1 MSKEFIEAK
10 YNSNS
15 LDVAVRQYKQL
26 SYFLQSQVSEDVR
39 SDYFDKYVNR
49 GFYDNDVFLNF
60 VKSVMK
66 PDNFLSFAKFYRNP
80 NPSSK
85 LINTRI
91 KETLSRVF
99 SSEDSYF
106 NYVINDQQV
115 YFPKELDDNF
125 QDRLF
130 DAVLFRYN
138 DIIVHDLSE
147 NNTPYREFVS
157 IKNVVSIKIIHDKI
171 SQIAYSASAEINGKE
186 VVGYAY
192 IDNEKYCFFS
202 KDKKTLL
209 KTEPHDLGFCPANFV
224 VNKRFA
230 NDPVVKESSFSY
242 LKANF
247 EEYCFLKTLQRVV
260 DASGTLPII
269 VKTETNEKSDN
280 FEDFDSRGSTPM
292 SIDQLGGQV
301 SKEARS
307 TAGSGAGAGSALQA
321 LSVIETPLMTDNDG
335 KVDTDFNKNFLVFHH
350 APIEALKF
358 LDERI
363 KSVERDIVISC
374 VGDFSEGT
382 AKGSKSDT
390 EIKSSDIVAKQDKLR
405 FLSNTLSTSRG
416 LSDKVMLSLAY
427 GKDNVKSDVFYG
439 SDFFLETLD
448 TLYDM
453 LSKSTN
459 AIERKNILI
468 KIAKSRN
475 IYNKEKSNREVLLY
489 KLMPYTT
496 DKDFELAI
504 NSQRVSDINFE
515 YQSRFSYWVSM
526 FESMYGNILTFSYN
540 LGMASESDKIILINN
555 LIIDLINTNTNFK
568 QINNGKESEN

>member
-39 SDYFDKYVNR
+39 SDYFEKYVNK
-49 GFYDNDVFLNF
+49 GFYDNDIFLNF

-115 YFPKELDDNF
+115 SFPKELDDNF

-157 IKNVVSIKIIHDKI
+157 IKNVVSVKIIHDKI
-171 SQIAYSASAEINGKE
+171 SQIAYTASAEINGEE

-192 IDNEKYCFFS
+192 IDDEKYQFFDN
-202 KDKKTLL
+202 KRKLL

-230 NDPVVKESSFSY
+230 NNPVVKESSFSY

-247 EEYCFLKTLQRVV
+247 EEYCFLKTLQRMV
-260 DASGTLPII
+260 DAKGTLPIV
-269 VKTETNEKSDN
+269 VKIKTNEKSDN
-280 FEDFDSRGSTPM
+280 FEDFDSRG
-292 SIDQLGGQV
+292 IGGQV
-301 SKEARS
+301 SEEARS
-307 TAGSGAGAGSALQA
+307 TAGSGKGSILQA
-321 LSVIETPLMTDNDG
+321 GTVIETPPVEDKDG
-335 KVDTDFNKNFLVFHH
+335 NIDTTFNKNFLVFHY
-350 APIEALKF
+350 APIEALNF

-363 KSVERDIVISC
+363 KSVERDIIISC

-382 AKGSKSDT
+382 SKGSKSDT

-405 FLSNTLSTSRG
+405 FLSNTLSSSRS

-448 TLYDM
+448 VLYDM
-453 LSKSTN
+453 LAKSTN

-475 IYNKEKSNREVLLY
+475 MYNKEKSNREVLLY

-504 NSQRVSDINFE
+504 TSQRVSDLNFE
-515 YQSRFSYWVSM
+515 YQSRFSYWISM
-526 FESMYGNILTFSYN
+526 FESTYGNILVFYNN
-540 LGMASESDKIILINN
+540 LGSAKESEKIISIDN
-555 LIIDLINTNTNFK
+555 LITNLITSNTNFK
-568 QINNGKESEN
+568 QITDGKETDS

>member
-192 IDNEKYCFFS
+192 ID
-202 KDKKTLL
+202 DKKYQFFNVKKDLL

-247 EEYCFLKTLQRVV
+247 EEYCFLKTLQRMV
-260 DASGTLPII
+260 DANGTLPIT
-269 VKTETNEKSDN
+269 VKIKTNEKSDH
-280 FEDFDSRGSTPM
+280 FEDFDSRGGTPM
-292 SIDQLGGQV
+292 SIDQMGGQV
-301 SKEARS
+301 SEEARS
-307 TAGSGAGAGSALQA
+307 TVGSGKGSILQA
-321 LSVIETPLMTDNDG
+321 GTVIETPPVEDKDG
-335 KVDTDFNKNFLVFHH
+335 NIDTTFNKNFLVFHY
-350 APIEALKF
+350 APIEALAF

-363 KSVERDIVISC
+363 KSVERDIIISC

-382 AKGSKSDT
+382 SKGSKSDT

-475 IYNKEKSNREVLLY
+475 MYNKEKSNREVLLY

>member
-39 SDYFDKYVNR
+39 SDYFEKYVNK
-49 GFYDNDVFLNF
+49 GFYDNDIFLNF

-66 PDNFLSFAKFYRNP
+66 PENYLSFAKFYRNP

-115 YFPKELDDNF
+115 SFPKELDDNF

-157 IKNVVSIKIIHDKI
+157 IKNVVSVKIIHDKI
-171 SQIAYSASAEINGKE
+171 SQIAYTASAEINGEE

-192 IDNEKYCFFS
+192 IDDEKYQFFDN
-202 KDKKTLL
+202 KRKLL

-230 NDPVVKESSFSY
+230 NNPVVKESSFSY

-260 DASGTLPII
+260 DASGTLPIV
-269 VKTETNEKSDN
+269 VKTKTNETSDN
-280 FEDFDSRGSTPM
+280 FEDFDGRGGAPM
-292 SIDQLGGQV
+292 SLEQIGGQT

-307 TAGSGAGAGSALQA
+307 TAGSGKGSDLQA
-321 LSVIETPLMTDNDG
+321 LSVIETPIITDNDG
-335 KVDTDFNKNFLVFHH
+335 NIDTEFNKNFLVFHH
-350 APIEALKF
+350 VPVEALNF

-363 KSVERDIVISC
+363 KSVERDIIISC

-382 AKGSKSDT
+382 SKGSKSDT

-448 TLYDM
+448 VLYDM
-453 LSKSTN
+453 LAKSTN

-475 IYNKEKSNREVLLY
+475 MYNKEKSNREVLLY

-504 NSQRVSDINFE
+504 TSQRVSDLNFE
-515 YQSRFSYWVSM
+515 YQSRFSYWISM
-526 FESMYGNILTFSYN
+526 FESTYGNILVFYNN
-540 LGMASESDKIILINN
+540 LGNAKESEKIISIDN
-555 LIIDLINTNTNFK
+555 LITNLITSNTNFK
-568 QINNGKESEN
+568 QIKDGKETDS

>member
-39 SDYFDKYVNR
+39 SDYFEKYVNK
-49 GFYDNDVFLNF
+49 GFYDNDIFLNF

-115 YFPKELDDNF
+115 SFPKELDDNF

-157 IKNVVSIKIIHDKI
+157 IKNVVSVKIIHDKI
-171 SQIAYSASAEINGKE
+171 SQIAYTASAEINGEE

-192 IDNEKYCFFS
+192 IDDEKYQFFDN
-202 KDKKTLL
+202 KRKLL

-230 NDPVVKESSFSY
+230 NNPVVKESSFSY

-247 EEYCFLKTLQRVV
+247 EEYCFLKTLQRMV
-260 DASGTLPII
+260 DANGTLPIT
-269 VKTETNEKSDN
+269 VKIKTNEKSDN
-280 FEDFDSRGSTPM
+280 FEDFDGRGGAPM
-292 SIDQLGGQV
+292 SLDQVGGQV
-301 SKEARS
+301 SEEARS
-307 TAGSGAGAGSALQA
+307 TAGSGKGSILQA
-321 LSVIETPLMTDNDG
+321 GTVIETPPVEDKDG
-335 KVDTDFNKNFLVFHH
+335 NIDTTFNKNFLVFHY
-350 APIEALKF
+350 APIEALNF

-363 KSVERDIVISC
+363 KSVERDIIISC

-382 AKGSKSDT
+382 SKGSKSDT

-448 TLYDM
+448 VLYDM
-453 LSKSTN
+453 LAKETN

-475 IYNKEKSNREVLLY
+475 MYNKEKSNREVLLY
-489 KLMPYTT
+489 KLIPYIT
-496 DKDFELAI
+496 DKDFKLAI
-504 NSQRVSDINFE
+504 DSNRISNLNFE
-515 YQSRFSYWVSM
+515 YQSRFSYWISM
-526 FESMYGNILTFSYN
+526 FESTYGNILVFYNN
-540 LGMASESDKIILINN
+540 LGNAKESEKIISIDN
-555 LIIDLINTNTNFK
+555 LITNLITSNTNFK
-568 QINNGKESEN
+568 QIKDGKETDS